1 MIAAM
6 TPLDLYRQRPAARS
20 YLFVPGDRAERFGK
34 AWSAPADDI
43 IIDLE
48 DAVAPARK
56 AAAREAIAGWL
67 DAARPVWLRL
77 NAGDSEWFADDLSLL
92 ARPGIAGVMLPKA
105 EAIAPAL
112 AAQCERHGLP
122 IIALIETAVGLRRA
136 EQLAVAPNVVRLAF
150 GSLDFQVDLGIEGD
164 DDGLLFFR
172 SQLVLASRLGGL
184 AAPIDGVT
192 PAVDDAAALCADTQR
207 SRRLGFGAKL
217 CIHPRQIGEVHRV
230 FSPSDDERA
239 WAQRVQQAMRESNG
253 AAVALDG
260 KMIDRPVLL
269 KAERILAMPAAGGSL
284 RAI

>member
-1 MIAAM
+1 M
-6 TPLDLYRQRPAARS
+6 TPFDSYRQRPAARS
-20 YLFVPGDRAERFGK
+20 YLFVPGDRPERFDK

-48 DAVAPARK
+48 DAVPPPRK
-56 AAAREAIAGWL
+56 AAARDAIAGWL
-67 DAARPVWLRL
+67 CAARPVWLRL
-77 NAGDSEWFADDLSLL
+77 NSGDSEWFGDDLALL
-92 ARPGIAGVMLPKA
+92 ARHGIAGVMLPKA

-112 AAQCERHGLP
+112 AALCEQHGLP
-122 IIALIETAVGLRRA
+122 IIALVETALGLRRA
-136 EQLAVAPNVVRLAF
+136 EQLAAAPNVVRLAF

-192 PAVDDAAALCADTQR
+192 PAVDDAAALRADTHR

-217 CIHPRQIGEVHRV
+217 CIHPRQIDEVHRV
-230 FSPSDDERA
+230 FSPSGDERA
-239 WAQRVQQAMRESNG
+239 WAQRVQQAMRDSNG

-269 KAERILAMPAAGGSL
+269 KAERILAAPAADGCL
-284 RAI
+284 RAL